1 MNDEPILHI
10 IFDTARKVDDMILHD
25 ETKEQ
30 PMYVLPKDM
39 DDFLMGVK
47 TLVDYINEI

>member
-1 MNDEPILHI
+1 MDEPILHI
-10 IFDTARKVDDMILHD
+10 IFDTARKVDDLIGHD

-30 PMYVLPKDM
+30 PMYVKPEDM

-47 TLVDYINEI
+47 TLVDYINDM

>member
-10 IFDTARKVDDMILHD
+10 IFDAASKVDDMILHD
-25 ETKEQ
+25 ETKDQ
-30 PMYVLPKDM
+30 SMYVPPENM

-47 TLVDYINEI
+47 TLVDYVNEM